1 MWEMTYIFGNWLKC
15 LRNGQNIWENDV
27 DLWEM
32 AQICGEM
39 TWLFGK
45 LLEMW
50 KMTERFGKC
59 QKYLENGLDA

>member
-15 LRNGQNIWENDV
+15 LRNRPKYVGNDV

-39 TWLFGK
+39 T
-45 LLEMW
+45 
-50 KMTERFGKC
+50 
-59 QKYLENGLDA
+59 